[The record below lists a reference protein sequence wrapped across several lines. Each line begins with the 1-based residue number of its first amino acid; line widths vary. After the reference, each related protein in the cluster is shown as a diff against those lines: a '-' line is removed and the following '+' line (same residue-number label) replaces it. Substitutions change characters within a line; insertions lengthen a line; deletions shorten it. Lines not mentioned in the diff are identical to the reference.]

1 MTRFYRF
8 ISANE
13 LYTILANSFTNDV
26 ITSENSAMVHLFKEE
41 TPTIIADYKH
51 HYTLDMTD
59 FFTGDFDKET
69 LTKETAMK
77 TLRGVVS
84 EDYLIALEFDN
95 DPTLYNLGW
104 YGHDKN
110 THQVLLE
117 NGVSYYRPSDVKAIY
132 RGDFYNW
139 EAITEIPF
147 DRLKIKTPSEEDFNM
162 IANDYDYDL
171 DETDDSYQGLYLGS
185 QLIGMA
191 SYGDVDVLD
200 KKGIILSDILIRPA
214 YRHYGF
220 GTAFVTQLTNIF
232 WQNDIYVDILN
243 PHLETFYG
251 PMGFMPSDIDEV
263 LVKPASEL
271 VF

>member
-8 ISANE
+8 ISSEE

-26 ITSENSAMVHLFKEE
+26 IASENSIMIHLFKEE
-41 TPTIIADYKH
+41 TPTIIADHKH
-51 HYTLDMTD
+51 HYALNMTD
-59 FFTGDFDKET
+59 FFTGNFTKET

-84 EDYLIALEFDN
+84 ENYLIALEFDN
-95 DPTLYNLGW
+95 DPTIYNLGW
-104 YGHDKN
+104 YGHDEH
-110 THQVLLE
+110 THHVVLE
-117 NGVSYYRPSDVKAIY
+117 NGVSYYHPSDVKAIY

-139 EAITEIPF
+139 EAIVEIPF
-147 DRLKIKTPSEEDFNM
+147 NRLKIKCPSKEDIHV
-162 IANDYDYDL
+162 IANDYDYPL
-171 DETDDSYQGLYLGS
+171 GETDDSYQGLYLGS
-185 QLIGMA
+185 QLIGTA
-191 SYGDVDVLD
+191 SYGNAETIN
-200 KKGIILSDILIRPA
+200 KNGIILSDVLIRPA

-232 WQNDIYVDILN
+232 WQDDIYVDLLD
-243 PHLETFYG
+243 PHLETFYE
-251 PMGFMPSDIDEV
+251 PMGFVPSDIDEV

>member
-8 ISANE
+8 ISSDE
-13 LYTILANSFTNDV
+13 LHTIFANSFTNDM
-26 ITSENSAMVHLFKEE
+26 IASEDAAMVHLFKEK
-41 TPTIIADYKH
+41 TPTIIADHKR
-51 HYTLDMTD
+51 HYALDITD

-84 EDYLIALEFDN
+84 EDYLIALEFDK
-95 DPTLYNLGW
+95 DPTIYNLGW
-104 YGHDKN
+104 YGHDEH
-110 THQVLLE
+110 THQIVLE

-139 EAITEIPF
+139 EAISEIPF
-147 DRLKIKTPSEEDFNM
+147 ERLKIERPSEEDIRM
-162 IANDYDYDL
+162 IAEDYEYPL
-171 DETDDSYQGLYLGS
+171 DKTDDSYQGLYLGS

-191 SYGDVDVLD
+191 SYGDAETID
-200 KKGIILSDILIRPA
+200 KDGIILSDVLIRPA

-232 WQNDIYVDILN
+232 WQNDIYVDLLN
-243 PHLETFYG
+243 LRLEAFYG
-251 PMGFMPSDIDEV
+251 PMGFVPSDIDEV
-263 LVKPASEL
+263 LVKPASKL